1 MEKHSHQN
9 GSQTS
14 LRSQEVLDL
23 QADSSAE
30 AAVSAAAAKSEVITE
45 DEEIVSAPPPS
56 TKLTATYTFPDE
68 DKPAE
73 KTLTNAGNT
82 FRISNGAHDTTTP
95 TETGHV
101 IGAKGL
107 QTSLGDTFTKSGT
120 FYLALEYTFR
130 FFL

>member
-1 MEKHSHQN
+1 MEKHGHQN
-9 GSQTS
+9 GSQAS

-23 QADSSAE
+23 QADRSAE
-30 AAVSAAAAKSEVITE
+30 AAVAAAADKSEVITE
-45 DEEIVSAPPPS
+45 GEEIVSAPPPP
-56 TKLTATYTFPDE
+56 TKLTAATYTFPDE

-120 FYLALEYTFR
+120 F
-130 FFL
+130 